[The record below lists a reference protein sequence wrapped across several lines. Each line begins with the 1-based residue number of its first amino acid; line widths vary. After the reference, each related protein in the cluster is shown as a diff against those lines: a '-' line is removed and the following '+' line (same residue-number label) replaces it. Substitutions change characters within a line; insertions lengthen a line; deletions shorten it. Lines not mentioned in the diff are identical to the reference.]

1 MKLIKLA
8 AAVGTVSLL
17 GSAQMAQ
24 AALFDITGI
33 FDEPQTMSGH
43 TTFTGTFDWDAATNT
58 LSGLQGTM
66 NATMYPNA
74 NMGAVPDYNLTNQLA
89 ISYDALTGDVID
101 SVFKENSTDVFFGGG
116 YNAGDTMKL
125 GAMGGMDGFTPNENV
140 YFTLAFNANTML
152 GNLDQMVYGDCAPT
166 GLMGPMM
173 SGNMCMTGHTPLDL
187 DGDGIYD
194 AGTMDGTPLSLSI
207 TPSAVPVPAA
217 VWLFGSGLVGL
228 IGVARRRKLA

>member
-8 AAVGTVSLL
+8 VAIGTVSLL
-17 GSAQMAQ
+17 TSTQMAQ
-24 AALFDITGI
+24 AALYSVTGI

-74 NMGAVPDYNLTNQLA
+74 MMGAVADYNLTNQLA
-89 ISYDALTGDVID
+89 FSYDVTTGDVLA
-101 SVFKENSTDVFFGGG
+101 SVFKENSTDVFIGGG
-116 YNAGDTMKL
+116 YTTGDTMKL
-125 GAMGGMDGFTPNENV
+125 GGMNGMDGFTPNQNA

-152 GNLDQMVYGDCAPT
+152 GNVDQMVYGDCAPT

-173 SGNMCMTGHTPLDL
+173 TGNMCMTGHFA
-187 DGDGIYD
+187 G
-194 AGTMDGTPLSLSI
+194 GTMGGVPLSLNI
-207 TPSAVPVPAA
+207 SAVPVPAA

-228 IGVARRRKLA
+228 IGIARRRKLA